1 MGWAIFF
8 TLMLVASVT
17 LVLRRRRRASH
28 AALQAAVH
36 AEHTFLELLLDLANV
51 APLESQNLLLHRGL
65 SADFGNEEDP
75 ISIGAFDP
83 RFMQHARDA
92 LRRLA
97 LSKPKRLALARIY
110 QTVVELAD
118 KNSEALPSVLRQR
131 ADTGLRLSRDMQRLF
146 RPSHVGKVQKRI
158 SQLPVHGMLKL
169 GLKHFASSPAFSTSQ
184 IGHC

>member
-8 TLMLVASVT
+8 TTMLVAGVT

-36 AEHTFLELLLDLANV
+36 AEHTFLELLLDLANIT
-51 APLESQNLLLHRGL
+51 PLESQNLLLHRSL
-65 SADFGNEEDP
+65 SADFGDEDP
-75 ISIGAFDP
+75 IELGDFDP
-83 RFMQHARDA
+83 RFTQHARDA

-97 LSKPKRLALARIY
+97 LSKSKRLALARIY
-110 QTVVELAD
+110 QTVVELSD
-118 KNSEALPSVLRQR
+118 KHSEALPSVLRQR

-158 SQLPVHGMLKL
+158 AKLPVHGMLKL